1 MIELICTKERER
13 LRARLG
19 RIRDRN
25 VALDAGLMAEV
36 AEIIAAVRGRGDA
49 ALVEYAERLDNC
61 RLAIEDLRVNRESI
75 DRTAARVDG
84 KVLEA
89 LREAIERVRSFHE
102 RELQSSWTIES
113 PNGSRVGQRVNPI
126 ERVGVYVPGG
136 SASYP
141 SSVVMNVVPAQVAGV
156 KHIAVTT
163 PPRTIENNPA
173 VAAAFVELGIEEVYA
188 TGGAQAIAALAYGT
202 ETVRAVD
209 KITGPGNRYVTAAK
223 KLVLGIVGID
233 SLAGPSEVVVVADE
247 TAHASHVAS
256 DLLAQAEHGEDAS
269 AMLLTTSEI
278 LAREVG
284 RELAIQVRALPRA
297 LVIRKSLSR
306 YGAVIVVDD
315 MDEACAIV
323 NGLAPEHLEIMA
335 RDEEGIA
342 SRIRH
347 AGAIF
352 FGPHSPE

>member
-61 RLAIEDLRVNRESI
+61 RLAVEDLRVNRESI

-173 VAAAFVELGIEEVYA
+173 SCRR
-188 TGGAQAIAALAYGT
+188 Q
-202 ETVRAVD
+202 D
-209 KITGPGNRYVTAAK
+209 HGPG
-223 KLVLGIVGID
+223 
-233 SLAGPSEVVVVADE
+233 
-247 TAHASHVAS
+247 
-256 DLLAQAEHGEDAS
+256 
-269 AMLLTTSEI
+269 
-278 LAREVG
+278 
-284 RELAIQVRALPRA
+284 
-297 LVIRKSLSR
+297 KSL
-306 YGAVIVVDD
+306 
-315 MDEACAIV
+315 
-323 NGLAPEHLEIMA
+323 
-335 RDEEGIA
+335 RDRGEKIGFRD
-342 SRIRH
+342 SGH
-347 AGAIF
+347 
-352 FGPHSPE
+352 